1 MKTNYREAPEGTWE
15 RRIQEASM
23 GQYRKHIPGFGWGWA
38 RFLARRAD
46 EGDPQCEEKIRK
58 VWARYVARV
67 IRG

>member
-23 GQYRKHIPGFGWGWA
+23 GQYRRHAEFSWN
-38 RFLARRAD
+38 RTMNLARRAD

-67 IRG
+67 IKG